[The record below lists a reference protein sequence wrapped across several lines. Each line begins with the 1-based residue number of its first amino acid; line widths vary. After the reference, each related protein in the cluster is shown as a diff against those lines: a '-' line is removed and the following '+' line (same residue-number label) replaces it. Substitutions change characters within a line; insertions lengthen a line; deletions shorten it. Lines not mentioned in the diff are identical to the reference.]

1 MRFKD
6 VFSII
11 GPAMVGPSSSHTAG
25 AVRIGKAARQLFG
38 SQPELAHVLFYGSF
52 AATYK
57 GHGTDLAIVGGLL
70 DWPTDD
76 PRITRAIDIAN
87 ESGMQ
92 VSFEQGKGLFSHPNT
107 AKIVLSSSALS
118 KQLSIVGTSIGG
130 GNIEIIEINGFS
142 VKLSGLY
149 PSIVIKHHDWPGV
162 VADVTQLL
170 KQRQTNI
177 GHMSVDRKS
186 RSGDALTVMELD
198 VPVTS
203 ELILELE
210 QFPAIQSVDV
220 IDLSRNSSLEEE
232 TE

>member
-38 SQPELAHVLFYGSF
+38 EQLDRAHVLFYGSF

-76 PRITRAIDIAN
+76 PRITQSLDIAKQCGI
-87 ESGMQ
+87 E
-92 VSFEQGKGLFSHPNT
+92 VTFDQGKGLFTHPNT
-107 AKIVLSSSALS
+107 AKIVLSSVSSS

-142 VKLSGLY
+142 VKLTGSY
-149 PSIVIKHHDWPGV
+149 PTLVIKHNDWLGV
-162 VADVTQLL
+162 VADATQLL
-170 KQRQTNI
+170 KQRQANI

-198 VPVTS
+198 VPVSS
-203 ELILELE
+203 ELISELLN
-210 QFPAIQSVDV
+210 FPAIQSVDV
-220 IDLSRNSSLEEE
+220 IDLNRDKR
-232 TE
+232 